1 MDELRYQL
9 DLLKALNQKL
19 SGREK
24 MYRLICDMVSDVFLY
39 CSFDKNEIVT
49 VGHWRDFFR
58 FRIGEPRD
66 LSLFF
71 DEVEEAYILPLR
83 NLLFLEKSN
92 QSREKLECCLKDG
105 RTWLRFEA
113 LVTYGEGGEPDQKVI
128 SISNITRAK
137 SNHEELKYMAY
148 YDSLTGLYNRNYFVV
163 RLGELLKRAKEEH
176 NIVSVLFIDIDD
188 FRKINDGMGILAG
201 DEVVQ
206 QFGQFLGGF
215 AGERIIVCRMNSDVY
230 CMAVYDPCGADSVES
245 IYRAIRER
253 TSQSFILSNGAEL
266 TISVSVGVA
275 EYPEAAESALELISC
290 AEIVTFRIKE
300 QGKAALQYF
309 NEPVLQAFLQNVE
322 IEAKLKKAAV
332 QDTFT
337 MRFQPQYY
345 AENGRLRGVEALIR
359 WDYEKDRKLSP
370 AVFIPIAE
378 KSGIIVRIGRWVIEE
393 SFRCFSKWKES
404 YDYPMTISL
413 NISAIQ
419 YRHCDFV
426 NELTDAAEKYRVKP
440 EEVELEITEDV
451 FSGNLQELKERLD
464 VLHEYGFRI
473 ALDNFGMNFDFL
485 ARLKKLPVTAL
496 KIDRS
501 FIAAIEADSASPD
514 GLVPDKT
521 GKDEFARIILG
532 SAMDIVHKLGYESVA
547 KGVETQAQ
555 LAFAKEIGC
564 DLMQGYLLGRP
575 MTAQEIDKLLISL
588 L

>member
-24 MYRLICDMVSDVFLY
+24 MYRLICDMVNDVFLY

-49 VGHWRDFFR
+49 VGPWRDFFR
-58 FRIGEPRD
+58 FRIREPRD
-66 LSLFF
+66 LALFF
-71 DEVEEAYILPLR
+71 DEVEEEYTLPLR
-83 NLLFLEKSN
+83 NLLFLEKAD

-105 RTWLRFEA
+105 RTWMRFEA

-163 RLGELLKRAKEEH
+163 RLGELLKRAEEEH

-188 FRKINDGMGILAG
+188 FRKINDGMGILVG

-215 AGERIIVCRMNSDVY
+215 AGERTIVCRMNSDVY
-230 CMAVYDPCGADSVES
+230 CMAVYDPCGADSVET
-245 IYRAIRER
+245 IYRAVRER
-253 TSQSFILSNGAEL
+253 TAQSFILSGGAEL

-275 EYPEAAESALELISC
+275 EYPEAAQSALELISC
-290 AEIVTFRIKE
+290 AEIVTFRVKE

-309 NEPVLQAFLQNVE
+309 NKPILQEFLQNVD

-332 QDTFT
+332 QNAFT
-337 MRFQPQYY
+337 MCFQPQYY

-359 WDYEKDRKLSP
+359 WDYEKGRKLSP

-393 SFRCFSKWKES
+393 SLRCFSKWMET
-404 YDYPMTISL
+404 YDYPLTISI
-413 NISAIQ
+413 NISALQ
-419 YRHCDFV
+419 YRHGDFV
-426 NELTDAAEKYRVKP
+426 NELVEATERYRVKP
-440 EEVELEITEDV
+440 EEVELEITEEA

-464 VLHEYGFRI
+464 ALREYGFRI
-473 ALDNFGMNFDFL
+473 ALDNFSMNFDFL
-485 ARLKKLPVTAL
+485 AQMKKLPITAL

-501 FIAAIEADSASPD
+501 FIAAIEDDTADIGMPSDASGRD
-514 GLVPDKT
+514 S
-521 GKDEFARIILG
+521 FARIVLE
-532 SAMDIVHKLGYESVA
+532 SAMDVVHKLGYESVV

-555 LAFAKEIGC
+555 MTFAKEIGC
-564 DLMQGYLLGRP
+564 DMIQGYLLGSP
-575 MTAQEIDKLLISL
+575 MTGQEIDKLLLSL